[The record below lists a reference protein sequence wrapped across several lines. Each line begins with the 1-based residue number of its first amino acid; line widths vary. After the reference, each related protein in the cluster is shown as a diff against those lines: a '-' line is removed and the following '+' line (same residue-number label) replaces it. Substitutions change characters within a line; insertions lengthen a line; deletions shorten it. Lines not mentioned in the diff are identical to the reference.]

1 MEDRIDEGGIK
12 GSISPI
18 TIKQNEKIIKQMKSS
33 ICKIS
38 GKLNGTG
45 FFCNIELNGKE
56 VHCLLTNFH
65 ILDPQFIKTNK
76 KIKFSMNDK
85 SINEEINVA
94 EEDILYFSE
103 RDEYDLVI
111 IKINI
116 EENYINYLELDD
128 NLFNKNSER
137 GYNEESIYILH
148 YPNGLNASVSFGYG
162 IEVVNEFDISHKCN
176 TEPVSSGGPILNLS
190 TNKVIGIHKAFVNSR
205 NGFNIGT
212 LLKYPLNIVKNKEKI
227 VEQMKKAICKIV
239 LEDGKEGTGFFCSI
253 INYSLLITNN
263 SFIDEAQLNKDNNK
277 IKLYLG
283 NNDESKEIVLKDRIK
298 YTNKEY
304 NITLIEIKK
313 EEKDEIGNINLEID
327 ENINENKLSKLI
339 GETIYIIYHNKDKNI
354 SVSHSVIEKYEE
366 NEYNFKYLSSINNE
380 NSIALILNLSN
391 YKIVGIH
398 IKNENNNNLGIFFN
412 KTIKEFIEKNNK
424 TDSYYKGYLISSGA
438 PRRILKELKDFD
450 RAPPANCSACP
461 INDYDMFHWE
471 ATIMGPGDS
480 PYQGG
485 VFFLN
490 IHFPDNYPFKPPK
503 CCFTTRI
510 YHPNIG
516 SEGQI
521 CPTCALDILG
531 DMWSPAISITKVLIS
546 ISSLLTDPDPDRAC
560 YNGNREAARV
570 YKENR
575 AKFEAT
581 AKEWTKKYAC

>member
-38 GKLNGTG
+38 GKLNWTG

-212 LLKYPLNIVKNKEKI
+212 LLKNPLNIVKNKEKI

-327 ENINENKLSKLI
+327 ENINENKLSELI

-354 SVSHSVIEKYEE
+354 SVSYSILEKCQQ
-366 NEYNFKYLSSINNE
+366 NEYNFKYISSINNE
-380 NSIALILNLSN
+380 
-391 YKIVGIH
+391 
-398 IKNENNNNLGIFFN
+398 
-412 KTIKEFIEKNNK
+412 
-424 TDSYYKGYLISSGA
+424 D
-438 PRRILKELKDFD
+438 
-450 RAPPANCSACP
+450 
-461 INDYDMFHWE
+461 
-471 ATIMGPGDS
+471 
-480 PYQGG
+480 
-485 VFFLN
+485 
-490 IHFPDNYPFKPPK
+490 
-503 CCFTTRI
+503 
-510 YHPNIG
+510 
-516 SEGQI
+516 
-521 CPTCALDILG
+521 
-531 DMWSPAISITKVLIS
+531 
-546 ISSLLTDPDPDRAC
+546 
-560 YNGNREAARV
+560 
-570 YKENR
+570 
-575 AKFEAT
+575 
-581 AKEWTKKYAC
+581 